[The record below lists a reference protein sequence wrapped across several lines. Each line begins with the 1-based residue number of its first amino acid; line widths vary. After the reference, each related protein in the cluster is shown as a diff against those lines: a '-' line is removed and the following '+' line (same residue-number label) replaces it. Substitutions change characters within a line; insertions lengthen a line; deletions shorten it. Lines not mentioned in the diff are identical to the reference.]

1 MTSESLRAFDFDQ
14 SRIFMILEITIK
26 FVLLRRLS
34 QPNGEIGMSKNVLSR
49 RSFVVGSGACLVAL
63 GNRRAMAAN
72 DRLVLTGSSTVAP
85 LAAEIGKRFEESHKD
100 VRVDVQTGGSSRG
113 VHDAR
118 IGLADIGMVS
128 RSLYDNEKDLTAHT
142 IALDGVTIIL
152 HESNPVQALTA
163 KQISDIYT
171 GKIRDWSAVGPGSG
185 AIVVEHKAEGRSTL
199 ELFLEHFKLKATE
212 VRADVIVGDNQEAI
226 KVIAGNRLA
235 IGYVSIGAA
244 EFEVENGTLIKPLPL
259 DSVEPTL
266 EAIRRRQFPIIR
278 ELNLVV
284 KGEPQ
289 GLAKEFI
296 TYAQSGAV
304 DDLVKELSY
313 VPLDHTADFKAA
325 QR

>member
-1 MTSESLRAFDFDQ
+1 MTR
-14 SRIFMILEITIK
+14 
-26 FVLLRRLS
+26 
-34 QPNGEIGMSKNVLSR
+34 NVLSR
-49 RSFVVGSGACLVAL
+49 RSFVAGSGVCLVAL
-63 GNRRAMAAN
+63 GSGRAMAAN

-85 LAAEIGKRFEESHKD
+85 LAAEIGKRFEESRKG

-118 IGLADIGMVS
+118 TGLADIGMAS
-128 RSLYDNEKDLTAHT
+128 RSLYDNEKDLIAHT
-142 IALDGVTIIL
+142 IALDGVTMIL
-152 HESNPVQALTA
+152 HKSNPVQTLTA
-163 KQISDIYT
+163 QQIADIFT

-185 AIVVEHKAEGRSTL
+185 TIVVEHKAEGRSTL

-226 KVIAGNRLA
+226 KVIAGNRMA

-244 EFEVENGTLIKPLPL
+244 EFEAEIGTPIKPLPL
-259 DSVEPTL
+259 DGVAPTL
-266 EAIRRRQFPIIR
+266 EAVRRRQFPIIR

-313 VPLDHTADFKAA
+313 VPLDHSAGLKAS

>member
-1 MTSESLRAFDFDQ
+1 
-14 SRIFMILEITIK
+14 
-26 FVLLRRLS
+26 
-34 QPNGEIGMSKNVLSR
+34 
-49 RSFVVGSGACLVAL
+49 
-63 GNRRAMAAN
+63 MAAN

-85 LAAEIGKRFEESHKD
+85 LAAEIGKRFEESHKG

-118 IGLADIGMVS
+118 TGLADIGMAS
-128 RSLYDNEKDLTAHT
+128 RSLYDNEKDLIAHT
-142 IALDGVTIIL
+142 IALDGVTMIL
-152 HESNPVQALTA
+152 HKSNPVQSLTA
-163 KQISDIYT
+163 QQVADIYT
-171 GKIRDWSAVGPGSG
+171 GKVRDWSAVGPGSG
-185 AIVVEHKAEGRSTL
+185 TIVVEHKAEGRSTL
-199 ELFLEHFKLKATE
+199 ELFIEHFKLKATE

-226 KVIAGNRLA
+226 KVIAGNPLA

-244 EFEVENGTLIKPLPL
+244 EFEAEIGTPIKSLPL
-259 DSVEPTL
+259 DGVAPTL
-266 EAIRRRQFPIIR
+266 DAVRRHQFPIIR

-313 VPLDHTADFKAA
+313 VPLDHSAGLKAS